1 MKKIWQIKTDTSWRA
16 NWAPFLEAKE
26 ALMNNGSKSWKP
38 EMRTFFSHVA
48 TIDVDTA
55 EQAFELT
62 NLWNDDSKVIW
73 KDKCHSLSVG
83 DVVEFE
89 DGVWFMVDPF
99 GFSEV

>member
-1 MKKIWQIKTDTSWRA
+1 MKNIWQIQTDAFSVQRY
-16 NWAPFLEAKE
+16 EAKGE
-26 ALMNNGSKSWKP
+26 LMLRGSKAWKP
-38 EMRTFFSHVA
+38 EMKGLFTLVA

-73 KDKCHSLSVG
+73 KGKCHSLSVG

-89 DGVWFMVDPF
+89 DGKWFMVDPF

>member
-1 MKKIWQIKTDTSWRA
+1 
-16 NWAPFLEAKE
+16 
-26 ALMNNGSKSWKP
+26 
-38 EMRTFFSHVA
+38 
-48 TIDVDTA
+48 
-55 EQAFELT
+55 
-62 NLWNDDSKVIW
+62 VIW